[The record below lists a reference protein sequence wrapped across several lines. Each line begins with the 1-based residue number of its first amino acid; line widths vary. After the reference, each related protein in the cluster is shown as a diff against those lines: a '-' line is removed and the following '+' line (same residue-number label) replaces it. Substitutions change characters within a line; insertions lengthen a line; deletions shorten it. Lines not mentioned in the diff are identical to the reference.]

1 MSRASVL
8 VVDDDED
15 FRSLVRGE
23 LIEAG
28 YDVELAAGAEEGLQK
43 LLGEDVDVLLLDLQ
57 MPGKNGCQ
65 LLREARQMGVQS
77 ETVVVT
83 AYPESD
89 VAEQCLEAGAF
100 ELLEKPLSSR
110 MLLSTVAHAVERSR
124 LLRTAILYEAS
135 RAVFTSPDPGAI
147 PQVIVET
154 AASALRADQASLMV
168 PEGPQHLVVA
178 YSKGFPEGAR
188 ARYVVR
194 VGEGI
199 AGRVAKEGQPVLI
212 VGRASDDPRF
222 RDVRTH
228 GRVHSSIVYP
238 LMAGTRLVG
247 VLNVSRGREHSP
259 FRLADLDLASVFA
272 SQALL
277 ALENVSLVRKAVH
290 NERLA
295 FAGRLAAELSHEVAN
310 PATFVISNLEFL
322 LEELRSMS
330 GPGSA
335 ERLGA
340 VRDALEGAQRIARV
354 VGDMRAALRGEE
366 KELATCDLNDAVR
379 LALRM
384 SARQVSN
391 AEVTTSLGENVQ
403 VRGDEARLGQVFLN
417 LLVNAGQ
424 ALAGRPDARVRI
436 TSERSGNEVRVMIA
450 DNGPGI
456 APADQRRIF
465 DAFFTTKR
473 SEAGSGLGLAIS
485 REIVAQHGGELTVES
500 EVGKGS
506 RFIVKLPAAGA
517 ATTDRSDTSR

>member
-8 VVDDDED
+8 VVDDDAD

-23 LIEAG
+23 LVDAG
-28 YDVELAAGAEEGLQK
+28 YDVTLAAGAEEGLQK
-43 LLGEDVDVLLLDLQ
+43 LAGENVDVLLLDLV
-57 MPGKNGCQ
+57 MPGKSGCE

-89 VAEQCLEAGAF
+89 MAGQCLEAGAF
-100 ELLEKPLSSR
+100 ELLEKPFSSR
-110 MLLSTVAHAVERSR
+110 LLLSTVAHAVERSR
-124 LLRTAILYEAS
+124 LLRTATLYDAS
-135 RAVFTSPDPGAI
+135 RAVFASQDPGAI

-168 PEGPQHLVVA
+168 PEGPHHLVVA
-178 YSKGFPEGAR
+178 YSKGFPESAR
-188 ARYVVR
+188 GSYVVR
-194 VGEGI
+194 IGEGI
-199 AGRVAKEGQPVLI
+199 AGRVAEEGKPVLI
-212 VGRASDDPRF
+212 VGPASEDPRF
-222 RDVRTH
+222 RSVRAH

-238 LMAGTRLVG
+238 LLAGTRLVG
-247 VLNVSRGREHSP
+247 VLNMSRAHEHTP
-259 FRLADLDLASVFA
+259 FRPADLELASVFA

-295 FAGRLAAELSHEVAN
+295 FAGRLAAELTHEVAN
-310 PATFVISNLEFL
+310 PAAFVISNLEFL
-322 LEELRSMS
+322 LEELRPAS
-330 GPGSA
+330 GPGAA
-335 ERLGA
+335 ERLA
-340 VRDALEGAQRIARV
+340 AARDALEGARRIARV
-354 VGDMRAALRGEE
+354 VGDMRGALRGEE
-366 KELATCDLNDAVR
+366 KELSTCDLNDAVR
-379 LALRM
+379 FALRM
-384 SARQVSN
+384 SALQVSN
-391 AEVTTSLGENVQ
+391 AEITTSLGDGVQ

-424 ALAGRPDARVRI
+424 ALAGRPDARVRV
-436 TSERSGNEVRVMIA
+436 TTERSGDEVRVMIA

-473 SEAGSGLGLAIS
+473 GESGSGLGLAIS
-485 REIVAQHGGELTVES
+485 REIVSQHGGELTVES

-506 RFIVKLPAAGA
+506 RFIVKLPAAG
-517 ATTDRSDTSR
+517 

>member
-8 VVDDDED
+8 VVDDDAD

-23 LIEAG
+23 LVDAG
-28 YDVELAAGAEEGLQK
+28 YEVALAAGAEEGLQQ

-57 MPGKNGCQ
+57 MPGKNGCE

-77 ETVVVT
+77 ETIVVT
-83 AYPESD
+83 AYPQLD
-89 VAEQCLEAGAF
+89 IAEECLDAGAF
-100 ELLEKPLSSR
+100 ELLEKPFSSR

-124 LLRTAILYEAS
+124 LLRTAILYDAS
-135 RAVFTSPDPGAI
+135 RAVFASQDPGRI

-168 PEGPQHLVVA
+168 PEGPHHLVIA
-178 YSKGFPEGAR
+178 YSKGFPEQVR
-188 ARYVVR
+188 SSYVVR
-194 VGEGI
+194 LGEGI
-199 AGRVAKEGQPVLI
+199 AGRVAKDGKPVLI
-212 VGRASDDPRF
+212 VGRASEDPRF
-222 RDVRTH
+222 RGVRAH

-247 VLNVSRGREHSP
+247 VLNVSRGGKHNP
-259 FRLADLDLASVFA
+259 FRPPDLELASVFA

-277 ALENVSLVRKAVH
+277 ALENVSLVRQAVH

-310 PATFVISNLEFL
+310 PAAFVISNLEFL
-322 LEELRSMS
+322 LEELRSTS

-340 VRDALEGAQRIARV
+340 ARDALEGARRIARV

-379 LALRM
+379 FALRM

-391 AEVTTSLGENVQ
+391 AQVTTSLGEGAQ

-424 ALAGRPDARVRI
+424 ALAGRPDARVRV
-436 TSERSGNEVRVMIA
+436 TTERNGNEVCVVVA

-456 APADQRRIF
+456 AAADQRRIF

-473 SEAGSGLGLAIS
+473 KEAGSGLGLAIS
-485 REIVAQHGGELTVES
+485 REIVAQHGGELSVES
-500 EVGKGS
+500 EEGKGS
-506 RFIVKLPAAGA
+506 RFIVKLPAA
-517 ATTDRSDTSR
+517 R